1 MRLFGPLYERVIEW
15 SRHPHAERYLG
26 ALSFSESS
34 FFPIPVDVMLAP
46 MCVAD
51 RKRAWRYALI
61 ATVFSVIGGVAG
73 YFIGLGLFEIV
84 EPWLADS
91 HYWDAYL
98 TSRAWFDNYGVW
110 AIFVAGFSPIPY
122 KVFTIA
128 AGVAALNLP
137 GFFIASVVGRGARF
151 YLVAGLI
158 VLGGEKLE
166 QNLKKYVEGIGWAV
180 VVIVAAIIAWLMVRG

>member
-26 ALSFSESS
+26 AMSFAESS

-46 MCVAD
+46 MCVAE
-51 RKRAWRYALI
+51 RKRAWRYALV
-61 ATVFSVIGGVAG
+61 ATVFSVLGGVAG
-73 YFIGLGLFEIV
+73 YFIGLGLFEAIR
-84 EPWLADS
+84 PWLADS
-91 HYWDAYL
+91 HYWGAYL
-98 TSRAWFDNYGVW
+98 TSRSWFDKYGIW

-137 GFFIASVVGRGARF
+137 GFFIASLVGRGARF

-158 VLGGEKLE
+158 VLGGDKLE

-180 VVIVAAIIAWLMVRG
+180 VLIVAAVIAWLMVRG